1 MTALKQWHVLVG
13 LLAVFVGMLIWRQTT
28 AVPPQEVP
36 LKFTSGQSVASRTK
50 PGDEDAFEFAL
61 PRASQEES
69 PTRLRKNIFA
79 SLDAPLLREPKA
91 RQKTPRSAS
100 SLQGPVASSLQPA
113 STTSSAESASPV
125 EPAGPPPPS
134 AEELAAQAEREQ
146 QALKMKQAREQ
157 MAQFRYLGYLNQNGE
172 RKGFVGKGH
181 EIYIV
186 RQGDTLDGRFLVATI
201 DANAVTLR
209 DAAQNLETTLQLK
222 SDSPS
227 EPS

>member
-1 MTALKQWHVLVG
+1 MLVG
-13 LLAVFVGMLIWRQTT
+13 LVVVFMGMAIWRQAT

-36 LKFTSGQSVASRTK
+36 LKFKSGLSVASRTK

-61 PRASQEES
+61 PRASHDES
-69 PTRLRKNIFA
+69 PARLRKNIFA

-91 RQKTPRSAS
+91 RQKTPRSTS
-100 SLQGPVASSLQPA
+100 NLHGPVVSSLQPTSTA
-113 STTSSAESASPV
+113 SSGELASPV
-125 EPAGPPPPS
+125 EPAGPPSPS

-146 QALKMKQAREQ
+146 QALKVKQAREQ

-172 RKGFVGKGH
+172 QKGFVGKGH

-201 DANAVTLR
+201 DGSAVILR
-209 DAAQNLETTLQLK
+209 DAVQHLETTLQLK
-222 SDSPS
+222 SDSSSDPS
-227 EPS
+227 

>member
-1 MTALKQWHVLVG
+1 MIALKQGHVLVG
-13 LLAVFVGMLIWRQTT
+13 LLALLVGMVIWRQTT

-36 LKFTSGQSVASRTK
+36 LKFKSGQSVVSRSK

-61 PRASQEES
+61 SRASQDES

-79 SLDAPLLREPKA
+79 SLDAPTLREPKV
-91 RQKTPRSAS
+91 RPKSSRRTSSA
-100 SLQGPVASSLQPA
+100 QGSVASSLQLA
-113 STTSSAESASPV
+113 STTSSAEPAQPV

-146 QALKMKQAREQ
+146 QALKVKQAREQ

-186 RQGDTLDGRFLVATI
+186 RQGDTLDDRFLVATI

-222 SDSPS
+222 SDSSS